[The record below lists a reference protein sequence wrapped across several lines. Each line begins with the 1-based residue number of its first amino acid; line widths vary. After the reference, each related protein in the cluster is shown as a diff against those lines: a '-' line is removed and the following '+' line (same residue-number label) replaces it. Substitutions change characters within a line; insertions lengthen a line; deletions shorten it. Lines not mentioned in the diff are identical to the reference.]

1 MSDYNELIK
10 ALRDEAEYADLVA
23 YMNGIKSI
31 SHGSATAEVAG
42 NWAQL
47 FLKAADAIEE
57 LQGQIDGWIE
67 PERKALIKSLPHWIS
82 VTERLPESG
91 VHVLLS
97 CKCGSCAYVCD
108 GFHTEK
114 YSKPTQFYEDIDADY
129 NEDTDEYYFP
139 EGWWEVIKNWDDYSC
154 VAIEDTITHWMP
166 LPEPPKEET

>member
-1 MSDYNELIK
+1 MTDYNELIK
-10 ALRDEAEYADLVA
+10 ALRHMEKIYSICENENTNEYRLSV
-23 YMNGIKSI
+23 
-31 SHGSATAEVAG
+31 
-42 NWAQL
+42 Q
-47 FLKAADAIEE
+47 AADAIEE

-67 PERKALIKSLPHWIS
+67 QERKALIKSLPRWIP
-82 VTERLPESG
+82 VTERLPENG

-154 VAIEDTITHWMP
+154 VAIEDTVTHWMP